1 MSNKVNR
8 FDNVPNDVV
17 VYMAL
22 NYDLATITAFCQT
35 SSRFNMLVCQNNNF
49 WLQKLEK
56 DFGLNRVDVENH
68 RDNDYLTNPTPRRYY
83 LYIDR
88 SVNNIPNADLLYT
101 RAVDLGDLGLVK
113 VALSRGADINIS
125 YVRDMGHIE
134 SLLLKAY
141 RNEHYDI
148 ADYLLEQGIIN
159 SATVA
164 RQTIGGILRIVD
176 SYGDNNDKKIRLI
189 LALYGKVLP
198 LTIKYIEKSDENKI
212 FWNVVANKL
221 QEFQDNPIIDINDI
235 YQEWYQ
241 EYKNL
246 AN

>member
-1 MSNKVNR
+1 MVNR
-8 FDNVPNDVV
+8 
-17 VYMAL
+17 
-22 NYDLATITAFCQT
+22 T
-35 SSRFNMLVCQNNNF
+35 
-49 WLQKLEK
+49 
-56 DFGLNRVDVENH
+56 
-68 RDNDYLTNPTPRRYY
+68 
-83 LYIDR
+83 
-88 SVNNIPNADLLYT
+88 
-101 RAVDLGDLGLVK
+101 
-113 VALSRGADINIS
+113 
-125 YVRDMGHIE
+125 
-134 SLLLKAY
+134 
-141 RNEHYDI
+141 
-148 ADYLLEQGIIN
+148 
-159 SATVA
+159 ATVA